1 MPLRSEGYSRLK
13 SFMLGQ
19 ASALVE
25 PIAAMLGAVLVMI
38 MRSLLPFLLA
48 FASGAM
54 IIVVARELLPESI
67 QDNKNLST
75 LGLIAGF
82 VIMMILD
89 VALG

>member
-1 MPLRSEGYSRLK
+1 
-13 SFMLGQ
+13 MLGQ